1 MDNKITK
8 ASEEENIKT
17 LPETG
22 VNSNIDLSFVL
33 IGIIIISS
41 AVTILYK
48 NR

>member
-1 MDNKITK
+1 M
-8 ASEEENIKT
+8 KT

-22 VNSNIDLSFVL
+22 VNSKADLSFVL